1 MRMAPKKHTRGPG
14 VISLLLFAVFLIG
27 AIFFLSNPEGFN
39 RAIYPL
45 ISGENDG
52 SAAASSTVK
61 DATIVKEATTPS
73 PAKRRSKAVA
83 STAPL
88 AEVTP
93 PAAIAPAPE
102 AGAVQAANEEP
113 VTKPDPRSAR
123 IKTDS
128 TIAYSSTS
136 SRSSVV
142 SVLEKDTKVDVTF
155 ELANSEGQ
163 WSMIRTE
170 GLNQPV
176 FVRSEN
182 VERPAKN

>member
-1 MRMAPKKHTRGPG
+1 MRKQTRGPG
-14 VISLLLFAVFLIG
+14 VISLLVGAAFLIG
-27 AIFFLSNPEGFN
+27 VIFFFSNPEGFN
-39 RAIYPL
+39 RSIYPL
-45 ISGENDG
+45 IWGKDYG
-52 SAAASSTVK
+52 SATASS
-61 DATIVKEATTPS
+61 IVKEVTIPAPGKMRAKPTPVV
-73 PAKRRSKAVA
+73 P
-83 STAPL
+83 STAPS

-93 PAAIAPAPE
+93 PAAAIAPAPE
-102 AGAVQAANEEP
+102 PATVPAAKEEP
-113 VTKPDPRSAR
+113 RTKPAPSSAR
-123 IKTDS
+123 IKNDS

-136 SRSSVV
+136 SRSAVV